1 MSNLTFQKT
10 PIIGLQIIE
19 RHSLN
24 DERGFLERMFC
35 QKTLKF
41 LLKEK
46 TIQQINHTL
55 TSKEGSIRGLHFQN
69 ALYAEAKIVSCLKG
83 KVWDVAVDLRKGS
96 PTFLQ
101 YFALTLSRDNLQSL
115 FIPEGFAH
123 GFQTLTSDCE
133 MIYFHTADYNANNEG
148 ALNALDPILAIEWPR
163 PITERSKRDINH
175 KMLSNDFLGIEIL

>member
-10 PIIGLQIIE
+10 PITGLQIIE
-19 RHSLN
+19 RHPLN

-46 TIQQINHTL
+46 TIRQINHTL
-55 TSKEGSIRGLHFQN
+55 TGKEGSVRGLHFQY
-69 ALYAEAKIVSCLKG
+69 ALHAEAKIVSCLKG

-101 YFALTLSRDNLQSL
+101 YFAVTLSRDNLQSL

-133 MIYFHTADYNANNEG
+133 MIYFHTADYNANEEG
-148 ALNALDPILAIEWPR
+148 ALNALDPLLTIKWPK
-163 PITERSKRDINH
+163 PITERSERDIGH
-175 KMLSNDFLGIEIL
+175 KMLSKDFLGIEIL